1 VKALIVDDER
11 LARSAL
17 RRVLK
22 PHEEVEVVGE
32 AASADEALRAI
43 RRSFPDL
50 IFLDIEMPGGSGFD
64 LLERLEDVPIVIFTT
79 AYDEYAVRAFES
91 NALDYLVKPVSAE
104 RLAAALARAE
114 KALASAAGSSPPY
127 AKGSAGLKQLFVRD
141 RDRCWI
147 VRLCDIVLM
156 EAEGNYTRLY
166 FGTNAPLIYR
176 SLSGIE
182 ERLNPTS
189 FFRASRYHI
198 VNLGCIESLESASE
212 GRLLVRLTNGKGV
225 EISRRQAR
233 RLKALLSF

>member
-1 VKALIVDDER
+1 MKALIVDDER
-11 LARSAL
+11 LARNAL
-17 RRVLK
+17 RRVLR

-32 AASADEALRAI
+32 AGSADEALHAI
-43 RRSFPDL
+43 RKSFPDV
-50 IFLDIEMPGGSGFD
+50 IFLDVEMPGGSGFD

-79 AYDEYAVRAFES
+79 AYDEYAVRAFEN
-91 NALDYLVKPVSAE
+91 NALDYLVKPVSSE
-104 RLAAALARAE
+104 RLAAALVRAE
-114 KALASAAGSSPPY
+114 KALASAAGLLPLY
-127 AKGSAGLKQLFVRD
+127 AKGSAGLNQLFVRD

-198 VNLGCIESLESASE
+198 INFSCIESLESASG
-212 GRLLVRLTNGKGV
+212 GRLLVRLTNGKRV
-225 EISRRQAR
+225 DISRRQAR
-233 RLKALLSF
+233 KLKALLSF

>member
-1 VKALIVDDER
+1 
-11 LARSAL
+11 
-17 RRVLK
+17 
-22 PHEEVEVVGE
+22 
-32 AASADEALRAI
+32 
-43 RRSFPDL
+43 
-50 IFLDIEMPGGSGFD
+50 
-64 LLERLEDVPIVIFTT
+64 VPIVIFTT

-91 NALDYLVKPVSAE
+91 NALDYLVKPVSSE

-114 KALASAAGSSPPY
+114 KALASAAGSLPPY
-127 AKGSAGLKQLFVRD
+127 AKSSAGLNQLFVRD

-198 VNLGCIESLESASE
+198 INLSCIESLESASG
-212 GRLLVRLTNGKGV
+212 GRLLVRLTNGKRV